1 MKKLI
6 LGASYIPSLL
16 GRQGA
21 GERSLGTT
29 LSFVW
34 APTTFLKCDGR
45 VTRIRLSGAGQSD
58 SSLVLDFQQDVHWMM
73 SWLHVSDDCIG
84 DVAGDRAT
92 KKNFLPKGFMH

>member
-1 MKKLI
+1 MKELA
-6 LGASYIPSLL
+6 LGTSYFPSML

-34 APTTFLKCDGR
+34 APTTFLKCGGR
-45 VTRIRLSGAGQSD
+45 MTRLSGAGQND
-58 SSLVLDFQQDVHWMM
+58 SSLVLGFQLDVHWMM

-84 DVAGDRAT
+84 DMAGDWAT
-92 KKNFLPKGFMH
+92 KINFLPKGFIH